1 MKPLRFGS
9 VAYRSCNTGQI
20 MILSVLALGGTILGV
35 TTIAGLLMAYQIRQA
50 TDFAFSAK
58 AIFAADGGLE
68 WGLYN
73 FYCTTDPA
81 KTPCPLPA
89 PAFSNGAS
97 FAVQCANASGDFSD
111 CDDLASATV
120 LRSVG
125 TAGEASRA
133 FEIAL

>member
-1 MKPLRFGS
+1 
-9 VAYRSCNTGQI
+9 

-35 TTIAGLLMAYQIRQA
+35 TTIAGLLMTYQIRQA

-58 AIFAADGGLE
+58 AIFAADSGLE

-73 FYCTTDPA
+73 FYCATDPT
-81 KTPCPLPA
+81 KVPCPLPA
-89 PAFSNGAS
+89 PAFSNGATNL
-97 FAVQCANASGDFSD
+97 VQCADASGDFSD
-111 CDDLASATV
+111 CDDLASAV
-120 LRSVG
+120 ALRAVG